1 MLGFQSSVPFGR
13 VGGEE
18 CQMSRIE
25 TPKLSNSLILTV
37 ELLEQLNLPD
47 AEENDRMLTEP
58 LRLITEPEHVE

>member
-1 MLGFQSSVPFGR
+1 
-13 VGGEE
+13 
-18 CQMSRIE
+18 MSWIE

>member
-1 MLGFQSSVPFGR
+1 MFPFGR

-25 TPKLSNSLILTV
+25 TPKLSNSLLLTV